1 MIFVGT
7 FGAFFGKIL
16 ASKGFAGSRILPLAA
31 NAFISSLT
39 AFINPQKSLILLS
52 LFRTILGSNYRCASS
67 KRRDVTIRSE
77 RFCSSDETQRLLI
90 TLLLPFSSEK
100 RELTNWIFRLSLY
113 WSFHRNGYTGRW
125 WRENFMRGILCRSL
139 P

>member
-16 ASKGFAGSRILPLAA
+16 ASNGFVGSLILPLAA

-39 AFINPQKSLILLS
+39 AFINPQKSLILRS
-52 LFRTILGSNYRCASS
+52 LLHTILGRNYRCVSS

-77 RFCSSDETQRLLI
+77 RFSLCSSDETQRLLI
-90 TLLLPFSSEK
+90 TLLLPFPSEK
-100 RELTNWIFRLSLY
+100 CELTNWIFWLSLHR
-113 WSFHRNGYTGRW
+113 SFHRNRYAWRW
-125 WRENFMRGILCRSL
+125 WRENFMHGIF
-139 P
+139 